1 MRREFP
7 IGFGLSFRRATAM
20 RPPLQ
25 GSGCFG
31 MATQGDAL
39 GWYDDAPLG
48 RGKAVSP
55 PIQPGLSL

>member
-1 MRREFP
+1 
-7 IGFGLSFRRATAM
+7 M